1 MWRQSRITT
10 NECQDRVDSCETSVC
25 ENLNTLLHPRSRPVC
40 VQAKSSSSLVCGTS
54 PRPDPGA
61 MVIDAFT
68 LDWSQWTSF
77 IHPPIVLLNRV
88 LLKTRQD
95 RATALLMAPAWVGQP
110 WYPSLLDIL
119 VDFPAKLP
127 ISQKTLFLPFDQTA
141 VHPLWKTLALT
152 VWPLSGDECKQQE
165 FQRRCAIS
173 SLYLGEQVLQ
183 KGMQAHGKLGLTGV
197 MKGTGVPFQ
206 QL

>member
-10 NECQDRVDSCETSVC
+10 NECQDRVDFCETSAC

-54 PRPDPGA
+54 PRPGGNGDRCVHLGLESMDIVHSPSDSSVEQGPTQNSSRQSNGFTDGTSMGWTAVVPVTVGHFGRLSSQTSNITEDPLPS
-61 MVIDAFT
+61 VRPD
-68 LDWSQWTSF
+68 SCS
-77 IHPPIVLLNRV
+77 PIVEDV
-88 LLKTRQD
+88 SSD
-95 RATALLMAPAWVGQP
+95 
-110 WYPSLLDIL
+110 
-119 VDFPAKLP
+119 
-127 ISQKTLFLPFDQTA
+127 
-141 VHPLWKTLALT
+141 
-152 VWPLSGDECKQQE
+152 DECKQQE

-173 SLYLGEQVLQ
+173 SWYLGEQVLQ